1 VLAGGLILFTH
12 LLPNPMETADKL
24 IRMAEDEL
32 TEYSTDARKIEKL
45 RRKVSFLVPYPQ
57 QQAVRAEVEGA
68 IPQNPLAKLV
78 EENRQTVALPFW
90 GIGGLGLLLGISW
103 QQPLDFIF
111 TGVGFYV
118 AFQVQ
123 KWGWE
128 LEAKRLVLKTLD
140 AIEADFQQERSE
152 AES

>member
-1 VLAGGLILFTH
+1 
-12 LLPNPMETADKL
+12 MDSADRL

-32 TEYSTDARKIEKL
+32 TEYSTEARKIEKL
-45 RRKVSFLVPYPQ
+45 RRKFNFAVPYPR
-57 QQAVRAEVEGA
+57 QQAVRSQVAA
-68 IPQNPLAKLV
+68 LIPQNPLAKIV
-78 EENRQTVALPFW
+78 ENNRQMVALPFW

-103 QQPLDFIF
+103 QQPLDLIF
-111 TGVGFYV
+111 TGVGFYL

-140 AIEADFQQERSE
+140 DIEASVQATRQEAAS
-152 AES
+152 S